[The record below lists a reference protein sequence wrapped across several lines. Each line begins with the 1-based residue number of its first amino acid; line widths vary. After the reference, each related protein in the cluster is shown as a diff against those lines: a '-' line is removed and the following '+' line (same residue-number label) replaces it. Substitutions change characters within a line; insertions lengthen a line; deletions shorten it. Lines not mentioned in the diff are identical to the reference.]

1 MFDKLLSK
9 FGVNYEDLNAVEKE
23 TLSQWVQSLST
34 KQLNLESVKDY
45 ISEMIIAVEKELSS
59 YDLPR
64 NKDLFLK
71 ARLKNYLLLQ
81 DFLTSPDKAQ
91 KHIEESLKNIK

>member
-9 FGVNYEDLNAVEKE
+9 FGVQYEDLNTLEKE
-23 TLSQWVQSLST
+23 TLTKWLENLST
-34 KQLNLESVKDY
+34 KQLTVDSIKEHVTEL
-45 ISEMIIAVEKELSS
+45 IIAVEKELSA
-59 YDLPR
+59 YDLPKE
-64 NKDLFLK
+64 KDLFLK